1 MPSEVSP
8 NGLGGPLLEVLE
20 LTRTF
25 GSGSQ
30 TVAAVDRV
38 SFSIQPREIVA
49 LVGESGSG
57 KSTLARVLLR
67 LLDATGGSFSLA
79 GRDVTRL
86 RGGALKGYWRDVQAV
101 FQDPFSSFNQFFP
114 TKRLLY
120 EALGILEHPLRPAER
135 EARIVEATERVGLG
149 ADLLDKWP
157 HQLSGGQRQR
167 MMLARALLVGPRLLI
182 ADEPTSML
190 DASLRVTILN
200 LLRGL
205 RDDLGMTVLFITH
218 DLGQA
223 GYISD
228 RVLVMSKGELVESGK
243 TDDVLWSPQH
253 EYTRRLLADVPRL
266 HPNGIAPAESA
277 GA

>member
-1 MPSEVSP
+1 MPSDVRP
-8 NGLGGPLLEVLE
+8 NGAGGVLLEVSE

-25 GSGSQ
+25 GSGSGA
-30 TVAAVDRV
+30 VAAVDHV
-38 SFSIQPREIVA
+38 SFSIQAGEIVA

-67 LLDATGGSFSLA
+67 LLDATQGTFRLA

-86 RGGALKGYWRDVQAV
+86 RGGALKAYWREVQAV

-120 EALGILEHPLRPAER
+120 DALGIFERPLRPAER
-135 EARIVEATERVGLG
+135 EARIAEAIERVGLG

-200 LLRGL
+200 LLRAL

-223 GYISD
+223 GYLSD
-228 RVLVMSKGELVESGK
+228 RVLVMNKGELVESGK

-253 EYTRRLLADVPRL
+253 EYTRRLLSDVPRL

>member
-1 MPSEVSP
+1 MRSEAPDGASGTLLQVS
-8 NGLGGPLLEVLE
+8 G

-25 GSGSQ
+25 GSGGRA
-30 TVAAVDRV
+30 VAAVDRV
-38 SFSIQPREIVA
+38 TFAIQPGEIVA

-57 KSTLARVLLR
+57 KSTLARLLLR
-67 LLDATGGSFSLA
+67 LLDSTHGTFSLS

-86 RGGALKGYWRDVQAV
+86 RGPGLKEYWRQVQAV

-114 TKRLLY
+114 TRRLLLN
-120 EALGILEHPLRPAER
+120 ALGLLAQQPSRVERDERIAEAI
-135 EARIVEATERVGLG
+135 EQVGIG
-149 ADLLDKWP
+149 ADLLAKWP

-167 MMLARALLVGPRLLI
+167 MMLARALLLRPQLLI

-200 LLRGL
+200 LLREL
-205 RDDLGMTVLFITH
+205 RDRHGMTVLFITH

-223 GYISD
+223 GYLSD
-228 RVLVMSKGELVESGK
+228 RVLVMSTGELVESGP
-243 TDDVLWSPQH
+243 TDEVLWSPRH

-266 HPNGIAPAESA
+266 HPNGARESA
-277 GA
+277 RA

>member
-1 MPSEVSP
+1 VPSEA
-8 NGLGGPLLEVLE
+8 LLEVSG

-25 GSGSQ
+25 GSGLNR
-30 TVAAVDRV
+30 TVAVDDV
-38 SFSIQPREIVA
+38 SFSIQSGEIVA

-57 KSTLARVLLR
+57 KSTLARLLLR
-67 LLDATGGSFSLA
+67 LLDASGGTFSLA

-86 RGGALKGYWRDVQAV
+86 RGAGLKGYWREVQAV

-120 EALGILEHPLRPAER
+120 GSLGILENQPRGPER
-135 EARIVEATERVGLG
+135 EARIGEAIEQVGLG

-167 MMLARALLVGPRLLI
+167 MMLARALLLRPRLLI

-205 RDDLGMTVLFITH
+205 RDEHGMTVLFITH

-223 GYISD
+223 GYVSD
-228 RVLVMSKGELVESGK
+228 RVLVMSKGELVESGT
-243 TDDVLWSPQH
+243 TDDVLWNPQH

-266 HPNGIAPAESA
+266 HINGATA
-277 GA
+277 